1 MGQRNRVCWREQ
13 LPSCPER
20 SLSRKKL
27 VIGGPLPSPDFY
39 PVLRVALKVGAGLE
53 MLMESLRAMAGW
65 HVKAP
70 VCNPGRQDMG
80 WGPFF
85 SFRAALVAYGGSQF
99 RGSNRPLAFAA
110 LFFLLGPHSWHMEV
124 PSFGGQI
131 VRWPLLPFFFF

>member
-110 LFFLLGPHSWHMEV
+110 ATATRDPASEPHLRPTPQLMATPN
-124 PSFGGQI
+124 PS
-131 VRWPLLPFFFF
+131 LA